1 MYCQLSAQ
9 VQLMEVINSHRFGFA
24 IEFILETG
32 LRHAKL
38 TGLRWADVDFTK
50 GCFTARQTIMRKK
63 ILMKMKSSKTK
74 YYYRLA
80 QKL

>member
-24 IEFILETG
+24 IEFILATRV
-32 LRHAKL
+32 RHAKL

-50 GCFTARQTIMRKK
+50 GCFTVRQTIMRKK
-63 ILMKMKSSKTK
+63 ILMKIN
-74 YYYRLA
+74 R
-80 QKL
+80 QKPVLL